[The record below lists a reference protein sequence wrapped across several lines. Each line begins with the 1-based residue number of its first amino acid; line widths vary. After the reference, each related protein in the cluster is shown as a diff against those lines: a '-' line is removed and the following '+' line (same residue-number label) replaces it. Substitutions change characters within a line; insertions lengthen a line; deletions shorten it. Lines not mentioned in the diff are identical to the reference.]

1 MATPKAKQLR
11 AALSKAQQASDQ
23 AYRSF
28 LKAED
33 RYTELAARER
43 DRAER
48 ESAIREGGR

>member
-11 AALSKAQQASDQ
+11 AALSKAQTVTEAAHAS
-23 AYRSF
+23 Y